1 MKKLFRSI
9 LLIFLIVLLIGCSEQ
24 SEDEEA
30 ISDETGEET
39 STQEDSETVDRES
52 DQGSDGELRVAYSA
66 QPPTLDL
73 HLSTAAATTE
83 IMGQIYETLITV
95 DSEYNIVPLLAESYE
110 QSDDG
115 LVITFKLREGVLFHN
130 GNEMKAED
138 VVASMNRWKD
148 LSGGRGQF
156 DDSIFEEV
164 DEYTVELHLDK
175 PLSTALTALSQGG
188 TTFAGIMPKEVI
200 EEADADGVNEF
211 IGTGPFKFV
220 EWAQDQH
227 VHLEKFADYQS
238 LDDPTDGLTGKKE
251 ALVNDIYFE
260 FVQDPSTRVAG
271 LQSGEYDL
279 AQSIPIDNALLLED
293 DPALETHVVPSVS
306 TLLLIPNKEKG
317 FFADEKAREVLAAV
331 LDMDEILEAAFSDDK
346 FYRLSHGMMLEPQE
360 ANWYSEEGKDMYNQK
375 DPEKAKQL
383 LDEMGYDGETI
394 RIATD
399 REYDIHYNASVVLQ
413 GQLESI
419 GMEVD
424 LQVYDWATL
433 LDITDDPDAYELNIM
448 GHSLRPDPTAI
459 YYFDPDDAGFTDSEE
474 LEQLLDE
481 FRSQPTLEDT
491 KDVFDRLQKWHW
503 EYIPAIKIGEY
514 SRADIA
520 QDNVEGLQY
529 MGRMLL
535 WNVTNE

>member
-30 ISDETGEET
+30 TSDETGEET